1 MDAGPHRSLTVAIT
15 GLAASDSP
23 GPGVAVARC
32 LREAPGFRG
41 KLVGLSF
48 DHRFTGLY
56 ATGLFDEAFLIPAPS
71 YGDRSF
77 VQALADIKRHTA
89 IDVLVPALDP
99 DVGLCAATRRSLG
112 ALGIHTL
119 VPDAGALRR
128 RAKSGPPPPVL
139 PQGVLCRREARE
151 HGGAGARGV
160 RAAGRPMGIS
170 SAGPGAGARRRA
182 ESERAR

>member
-15 GLAASDSP
+15 GLAASDNP

-32 LREAPGFRG
+32 LRESPGFRG

-56 ATGLFDEAFLIPAPS
+56 AAGLLDEVFLIPAPA

-77 VQALADIKRHTA
+77 VQALADLRRQTA

-99 DVGLCAATRRSLG
+99 DQRPCAA
-112 ALGIHTL
+112 
-119 VPDAGALRR
+119 
-128 RAKSGPPPPVL
+128 PPP
-139 PQGVLCRREARE
+139 
-151 HGGAGARGV
+151 
-160 RAAGRPMGIS
+160 RP
-170 SAGPGAGARRRA
+170 
-182 ESERAR
+182 